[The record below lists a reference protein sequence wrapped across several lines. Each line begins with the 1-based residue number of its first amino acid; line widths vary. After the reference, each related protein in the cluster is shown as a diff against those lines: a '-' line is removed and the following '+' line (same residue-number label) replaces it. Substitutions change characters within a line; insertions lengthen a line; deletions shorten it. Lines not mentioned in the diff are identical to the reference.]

1 MGLGT
6 RLVGKAQDELQVS
19 THQKLCSTVPEYN
32 KLDLLRQSIGTTLY
46 GTSVSNTSSFTQQL
60 LVVGIDVEIDE
71 SKFGK
76 GKYNRG
82 RAVDGLGCL
91 GAWREAVET
100 VFW

>member
-1 MGLGT
+1 MSY
-6 RLVGKAQDELQVS
+6 RLV
-19 THQKLCSTVPEYN
+19 HNIQKLCSTVPEYN

-46 GTSVSNTSSFTQQL
+46 GM
-60 LVVGIDVEIDE
+60 VGIDVEIDE

-76 GKYNRG
+76 GKYNRV